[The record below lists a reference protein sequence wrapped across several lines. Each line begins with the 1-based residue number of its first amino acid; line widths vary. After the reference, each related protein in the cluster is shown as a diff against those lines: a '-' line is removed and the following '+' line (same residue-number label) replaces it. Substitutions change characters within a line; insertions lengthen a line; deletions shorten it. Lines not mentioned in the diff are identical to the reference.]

1 MFVQPSS
8 HTVTVQA
15 GLLSTCPPLT
25 NIHRS
30 ANVLEV
36 AGSILTAIDEP
47 PEFVLLGGRKV
58 YIVSVY
64 GKPSLEVKGVDGGGF
79 HHMAAHIA
87 LALSLE

>member
-15 GLLSTCPPLT
+15 GLLIACPPLT
-25 NIHRS
+25 NIHRA
-30 ANVLEV
+30 ANVLEG
-36 AGSILTAIDEP
+36 ASSILTAIDEP
-47 PEFVLLGGRKV
+47 PEFVLLGGRKL

-79 HHMAAHIA
+79 HHMAANIA